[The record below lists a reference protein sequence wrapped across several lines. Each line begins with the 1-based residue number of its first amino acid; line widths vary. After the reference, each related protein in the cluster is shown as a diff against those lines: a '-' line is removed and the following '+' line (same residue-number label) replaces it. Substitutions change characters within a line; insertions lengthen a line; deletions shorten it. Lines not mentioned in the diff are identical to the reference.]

1 MQELS
6 YLFKYF
12 KKYRGRLMV
21 GVFFIVTSNIF
32 ALYPARFVRQAF
44 DTVKAVIEQSA
55 TGNELSKLT
64 EPLIHFGL
72 LIIAF
77 ALLKGVFMFFMRQTV
92 IVVSRLIEFDLK
104 NEIYQ
109 QYQRL
114 DTAFYKRNNTG
125 DLMARISE
133 DVSRVRMFLGPAT
146 MYPIN
151 MISLFSLV
159 VYTMFSINV
168 KLTLFVLA
176 PLPIMSITI
185 FYISKII
192 HQKSEG
198 VQKQLARLS
207 TLSQEAF
214 SGIRVIKSFVNEKQ
228 NSTRFEKETDEYLK
242 RNVSLAKTNA
252 LFFPFMLLLI
262 GLSTLLT
269 IYIGGKEAAAG
280 NISSGNIAE
289 FIIYV
294 NMLTWPMAS
303 IGWVTSIIQRAA
315 ASQKR
320 INEFLKQEPTIK
332 NKSATTSD
340 IQGDIVFQSVSFTYP
355 DTGIEALK
363 NVSFSIKAGET
374 LAIVG
379 RTGSGKSSIAQLL
392 CRMYDATSG
401 QILIDQKEIS
411 QIHLGSLRNSI
422 GAVPQEALLFSDT
435 IANNI
440 AFGCLEKC
448 SQEEIENAASMAA
461 IHDNIQGFPERYNT
475 KVGERGV
482 TLSGGQ
488 KQRISIARALI
499 RKPQILIFD
508 DCLSAVDTA
517 TEDIILGHLEEAM
530 KERSSI
536 IISHRIS
543 SIKQADKIIV
553 LENGSI
559 IESGNHQQLLQQQ
572 GVYFEMHEKQLAEDP
587 PLDLSD

>member
-1 MQELS
+1 MRELS
-6 YLFKYF
+6 YLNKYF
-12 KKYRGRLMV
+12 LKYRWRLLL
-21 GVFFIVTSNIF
+21 GVFFVVTSNIF
-32 ALYPARFVRQAF
+32 ALYPAQYVRKAF
-44 DTVKAVIEQSA
+44 DTTKDIIEANKNNAQ
-55 TGNELSKLT
+55 NIDDLT
-64 EPLIHFGL
+64 ETLLTFGL

-77 ALLKGVFMFFMRQTV
+77 ALLKGVFMFFMRQTI
-92 IVVSRLIEFDLK
+92 IVMSRLIEFDLK

-151 MISLFSLV
+151 MITLFSLV
-159 VYTMFSINV
+159 VYTMFSINI
-168 KLTLFVLA
+168 KLTLFVLT

-185 FYISKII
+185 YYISKVI
-192 HQKSEG
+192 HRKSEG
-198 VQKQLARLS
+198 VQKQLSKLS

-214 SGIRVIKSFVNEKQ
+214 SGISVIKSFVIEKT
-228 NSTRFEKETDEYLK
+228 NSKRFGEATNEYLY

-269 IYIGGKEAAAG
+269 IYIGGQEASAG
-280 NISSGNIAE
+280 NITTGNIAE

-320 INEFLKQEPTIK
+320 INEFLKTKPV
-332 NKSATTSD
+332 
-340 IQGDIVFQSVSFTYP
+340 IQNHQYKTNEIDGAICFENVSFTYP
-355 DTGIEALK
+355 DTGIKAIN
-363 NVSFSIKAGET
+363 NVSFEVPIGGS

-379 RTGSGKSSIAQLL
+379 KTGAGKSTIAQLISRL
-392 CRMYDATSG
+392 YDADSG
-401 QILIDQKEIS
+401 TVIIDNKKIAEIN
-411 QIHLGSLRNSI
+411 LFDLRNSI
-422 GAVPQEALLFSDT
+422 GYVPQEALLFSDSIT
-435 IANNI
+435 NNI
-440 AFGCLEKC
+440 AFG
-448 SQEEIENAASMAA
+448 SQQKINQNKIENATKMAA
-461 IHDNIQGFPERYNT
+461 IHDNIISFKDGYET

-499 RKPQILIFD
+499 KNPQILILD
-508 DCLSAVDTA
+508 DCLSAVDTE
-517 TEDIILGHLEEAM
+517 TEDHILKNLKKMA
-530 KERSSI
+530 KSCTSI

-543 SIKQADKIIV
+543 SVKHAQQIIV
-553 LENGSI
+553 LDEGSV
-559 IESGNHQQLLQQQ
+559 IEVGTHKQLLQKQ
-572 GVYFEMHEKQLAEDP
+572 GVYFEMYEQQLAEEDS
-587 PLDLSD
+587 LLN

>member
-1 MQELS
+1 M
-6 YLFKYF
+6 
-12 KKYRGRLMV
+12 KYRWRLLL
-21 GVFFIVTSNIF
+21 GVFFVVTSNIF
-32 ALYPARFVRQAF
+32 ALYPAQYVRKAF
-44 DTVKAVIEQSA
+44 DTAKEVIEASKSGAQNI
-55 TGNELSKLT
+55 NELT
-64 EPLIHFGL
+64 EPLLYFGL

-77 ALLKGVFMFFMRQTV
+77 ALLKGVFMFFMRQTI
-92 IVVSRLIEFDLK
+92 IVMSRLIEFDLK

-168 KLTLFVLA
+168 KLTLFVLT

-185 FYISKII
+185 FYISKVI

-198 VQKQLARLS
+198 VQKQLSKLS

-214 SGIRVIKSFVNEKQ
+214 SGIRVIKSFVNEKN
-228 NSTRFEKETDEYLK
+228 NSKRFEKETDEYLS

-269 IYIGGKEAAAG
+269 IYIGGQEAAAG
-280 NISSGNIAE
+280 NITTGNIAE

-320 INEFLKQEPTIK
+320 INEFLKTKPEIQNQLEETSKIEGAIRFK
-332 NKSATTSD
+332 N
-340 IQGDIVFQSVSFTYP
+340 ISFTYP
-355 DTGIEALK
+355 DTGIKAL
-363 NVSFSIKAGET
+363 NNISFEIPNGGS

-379 RTGSGKSSIAQLL
+379 KTGSGKSTIAQLISRL
-392 CRMYDATSG
+392 YDADNG
-401 QILIDQKEIS
+401 KILIDEKNITE
-411 QIHLGSLRNSI
+411 LNLFDLRNSM
-422 GAVPQEALLFSDT
+422 GYVPQEALLFSDS

-440 AFGCLEKC
+440 SFGSLEKIERNKI
-448 SQEEIENAASMAA
+448 EEAAKMAA
-461 IHDNIQGFPERYNT
+461 IHDNIIGFKEGYET
-475 KVGERGV
+475 QVGERGV

-488 KQRISIARALI
+488 KQRISIARAFI

-508 DCLSAVDTA
+508 DCLSAVDTE
-517 TEDIILGHLEEAM
+517 TEDHILKHLKNM
-530 KERSSI
+530 MQSCTSI

-543 SIKQADKIIV
+543 SIKHAEQIIV
-553 LENGSI
+553 LDEGHI
-559 IESGNHQQLLQQQ
+559 IEQGTHQQLLQKQ
-572 GVYFEMHEKQLAEDP
+572 GVYFEMHEQQLAEEDT
-587 PLDLSD
+587 LA